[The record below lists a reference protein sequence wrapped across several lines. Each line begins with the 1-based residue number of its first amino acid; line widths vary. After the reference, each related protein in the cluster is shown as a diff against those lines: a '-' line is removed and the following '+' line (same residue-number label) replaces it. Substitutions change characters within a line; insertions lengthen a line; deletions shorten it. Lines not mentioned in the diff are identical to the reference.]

1 MAGATTMT
9 DERSGVVP
17 PRAAVLTRGRWWS
30 TLAALAGT
38 SLLILLVCLQVGVE
52 RIGLADLAAMLLRAL
67 RQEAA
72 SDTAATAQLILVHI
86 RLPRILLG
94 FLVGGCLAAVGAGM
108 QALLRNPLADPYVLG
123 ISSGAALGAATAVL
137 LKFGSVLPAAVPLC
151 AFGGSLLALLVLYR
165 LAVSYGHLAVHTLLL
180 GGVIVS
186 ALCSALIMF
195 LTSLADPARAFQ
207 IIAWLMGTLS
217 APDYHTMGWLALCLL
232 AGHVLLF
239 REARALNLLTMG
251 EESARSMGVDVEW
264 VKRRIFVVTA
274 LLVGVVV
281 SVSGLIGFVGMVV
294 PHAVRMVVGADHRL
308 LLPASALAGG
318 ALLVAADTVA
328 RVIVSPAE
336 LPVGMVTALVGA
348 PFFLYLLIARKGRV
362 A

>member
-1 MAGATTMT
+1 MTLMATTMADART
-9 DERSGVVP
+9 ASRLLP
-17 PRAAVLTRGRWWS
+17 ATLTRGRWLS
-30 TLAALAGT
+30 TIAALTGVSLVT
-38 SLLILLVCLQVGVE
+38 LLICLQIGLE
-52 RIGLADLAAMLLRAL
+52 RIGLADLMAMVMRLV

-72 SDTAATAQLILVHI
+72 PDGAATAQLIVVHI

-94 FLVGGCLAAVGAGM
+94 FLVGGCLAAVGVGL

-123 ISSGAALGAATAVL
+123 ISSGASVGAAIAV
-137 LKFGSVLPAAVPLC
+137 VLHLVPAVVPVC
-151 AFGGSLLALLVLYR
+151 AFGGGLLALLVLYR
-165 LAVSYGHLAVHTLLL
+165 LAVSRGPLAVHTLLL

-195 LTSLADPARAFQ
+195 VTSLVDPARAFQ

-217 APDYHTMGWLALCLL
+217 APDYATMGWLALCLAL
-232 AGHVLLF
+232 GLGLLF
-239 REARALNLLTMG
+239 RHAHALNLLTTG
-251 EESARSMGVDVEW
+251 EESARSMGVDVER
-264 VKRRIFVVTA
+264 VKRQVFVVTA

-308 LLPASALAGG
+308 LLPAAGLVGG
-318 ALLVAADTVA
+318 ALLVVADTVA
-328 RVIVSPAE
+328 RVILLPAE
-336 LPVGMVTALVGA
+336 LPVGIVTALIGA
-348 PFFLYLLIARKGRV
+348 PVFLYLLMTRKGGL